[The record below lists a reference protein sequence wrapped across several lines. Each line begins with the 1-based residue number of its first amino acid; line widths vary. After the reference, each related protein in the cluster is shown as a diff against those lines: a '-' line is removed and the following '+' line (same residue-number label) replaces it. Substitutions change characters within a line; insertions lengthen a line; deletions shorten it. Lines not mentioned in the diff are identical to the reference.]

1 MLIVLAF
8 ATHNPLILR
17 AQPLLE
23 RLLQRMNNKAGK
35 DAVAALAMEVEKDEE
50 IRRIAFEV
58 REQLLPFLSE
68 IYRLQQARGAIG
80 VDAGTTMLNADVS
93 VADALAS
100 VGVMLHRMEER
111 LVNPEGCDPDR
122 PLHDRLV
129 LTGPTQTMRARAK
142 SDGQQFEVRAAR
154 YGSTPRLILEL
165 TNMSKTDVRPL
176 ALYVDVIECLD
187 IDIEDVWSWYG
198 MMRPMRKYSAPL
210 EAKNGRYRCVAAEAN
225 NGEYLVLTPGELEV
239 FSITLAPPQTQALY
253 RLRVAVELSTGGQ
266 TFVQEFERVVQFGAF
281 DGTPWPWTKDHPRH
295 GDGPPP
301 DDGGDTCVQDSQAMI
316 LMMSA
321 AGRARAPQ
329 SGS

>member
-1 MLIVLAF
+1 MADEKKRLGLDEASAKAFEALGKLTEGKPEGAAAQVMLIVLAF
-8 ATHNPLILR
+8 ATHNPLILG

-142 SDGQQFEVRAAR
+142 SEGMSR
-154 YGSTPRLILEL
+154 RLL
-165 TNMSKTDVRPL
+165 NS
-176 ALYVDVIECLD
+176 
-187 IDIEDVWSWYG
+187 
-198 MMRPMRKYSAPL
+198 
-210 EAKNGRYRCVAAEAN
+210 
-225 NGEYLVLTPGELEV
+225 
-239 FSITLAPPQTQALY
+239 
-253 RLRVAVELSTGGQ
+253 
-266 TFVQEFERVVQFGAF
+266 
-281 DGTPWPWTKDHPRH
+281 
-295 GDGPPP
+295 
-301 DDGGDTCVQDSQAMI
+301 
-316 LMMSA
+316 
-321 AGRARAPQ
+321 
-329 SGS
+329 